1 MSTARPGHNVT
12 RLRSVPYDT
21 YVHLRKARGNRRLR
35 MAYHDGLLEL
45 TSLESRYENE
55 KGARLLAHG
64 VRAYCNAFDVAYE
77 EAGSTTFHKG
87 VPGRKKG
94 DGKEPD
100 ESFYLREAAEAIVGK
115 NSLDLTADP
124 PPSLWIEV
132 DNRGSSRT
140 KLPLY
145 AGLGIPEVWRYR
157 ARARSLWF
165 GRLAGDGYDE
175 IATSIALPGLTPAM
189 VLGLLDESWSQVMS
203 AWDRWLERVWF
214 PEHRQE
220 LIDRAAGRSE
230 EV

>member
-1 MSTARPGHNVT
+1 
-12 RLRSVPYDT
+12 
-21 YVHLRKARGNRRLR
+21 
-35 MAYHDGLLEL
+35 MAYHDGVLEL
-45 TSLESRYENE
+45 MSPEFRHE
-55 KGARLLAHG
+55 KGGQRIAH
-64 VRAYCNAFDVAYE
+64 VVLAYCKAFDVVYE
-77 EAGSTTFHKG
+77 VAGSTTFHKG
-87 VPGRKKG
+87 QPGRKKG

-100 ESFYLREAAEAIVGK
+100 ESFYLRDAAEAIVGK
-115 NSLDLTADP
+115 DSLDLTTDP

-132 DNRGSSRT
+132 DNRGSSKT

-175 IATSIALPGLTPAM
+175 IAASIALPGLTSAM
-189 VLGLLDESWSQVMS
+189 VLGLLDESSSQVMS